1 MRNTLTR
8 ATVPADWSVAEV
20 ARVRGQVLT
29 PGRELRIR
37 GERGT
42 FRFVRHVR
50 NTRTGAEWLDVYGG
64 APGHECLRAFYVG
77 RVASVKRARTMRPAG
92 GKRAG
97 VAA

>member
-1 MRNTLTR
+1 MRTTNTR
-8 ATVPADWSVAEV
+8 ATVPAHWTVAEV

-29 PGRELRIR
+29 PGRELKVK

-42 FRFVRHVR
+42 FRFVRHVT

-64 APGHECLRAFYVG
+64 PAGHECLRAFYAAKVTM
-77 RVASVKRARTMRPAG
+77 VKRARTMRPS
-92 GKRAG
+92 RAT